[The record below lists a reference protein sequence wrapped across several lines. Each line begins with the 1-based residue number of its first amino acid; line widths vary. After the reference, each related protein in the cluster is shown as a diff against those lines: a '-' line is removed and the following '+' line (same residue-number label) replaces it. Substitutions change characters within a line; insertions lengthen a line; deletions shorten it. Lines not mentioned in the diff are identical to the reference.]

1 MKIALA
7 QINIIFE
14 DLHSNYVTV
23 EEFVRQA
30 KDNDADLIVFPE
42 MTCTGFTMN
51 GKNFAN
57 QDNETLRFMK
67 EISKRFQLKICFGQA
82 VYRNHHYYN
91 NLMIVDGD
99 EELLSY
105 DKIHPFQDEAK
116 YYERGKSIQRCFI
129 KQIPISAFICYDL
142 RFPEIFQYA
151 SCVSDIII
159 VIASWPDIRDEHWLT
174 LLKARAIENQCYII
188 GVNRVGDDPH
198 YSYLGHS
205 VVYNSYGDMITSL
218 STEEENIYIEINRE
232 DIKNAVQG
240 FDTRQDRRN
249 ALYLDLY
256 NKM

>member
-14 DLHSNYVTV
+14 DKHSNYVTV
-23 EEFVRQA
+23 EEFVNQA
-30 KDNDADLIVFPE
+30 KDNHADLIIFPE

-51 GKNFAN
+51 CHEFAEK
-57 QDNETLRFMK
+57 DNETLYFMK
-67 EISKRFQLKICFGQA
+67 EISKKYQIKICFGQA
-82 VYRNHHYYN
+82 VYRNNHYYN
-91 NLMIVDGD
+91 NLMIIDGD

-105 DKIHPFQDEAK
+105 DKIHPFQNEAK
-116 YYERGKSIQRCFI
+116 YYEKGKSINRCFV

-151 SCVSDIII
+151 SGMSDIII
-159 VIASWPDIRDEHWLT
+159 VIASWPSTRDEHWLS

-188 GVNRVGDDPH
+188 GVNRVGDDPNN
-198 YSYLGHS
+198 SYLGHS

-218 STEEENIYIEINRE
+218 SSEEENIYIEIKRE
-232 DIKNAVQG
+232 DRKKAIKD

-249 ALYLDLY
+249 SLYLDLY